1 MGWELPSMRK
11 KKILFRVRSY
21 PTQFRKFQ
29 KNSIKIKKLKNIIS
43 ALFLAKT
50 EWERLR
56 MSKRKFSFRVRSN
69 PTWSRKFQKN
79 SIKIQKIKK
88 HHSGFISCQKVMG
101 EAENEKTKFF
111 VLIPFQPNPI
121 LKIPKK

>member
-1 MGWELPSMRK
+1 MGIAEYEK
-11 KKILFRVRSY
+11 KKNLFRVRSY

-79 SIKIQKIKK
+79 SIKFQKTKK
-88 HHSGFISCQKVMG
+88 HHSNFISSQNGTGKAQYG
-101 EAENEKTKFF
+101 KKKIF
-111 VLIPFQPNPI
+111 IPNLFLPNPVW
-121 LKIPKK
+121 KISKK